1 MARQVVSR
9 TQRRV
14 EKKHALM
21 ILALL
26 LVGGLVSFSLGVM
39 VGGKDGSPDDVVEEQ
54 IVQQKPVSAAPLE
67 TGPAGAVPSEEE
79 PIEEE
84 LTFYETLPQG
94 QDNALGSGINLPPE
108 KEKTG
113 EQVSAPPVKKP
124 AVPGEVGPIASRPP
138 VAKPVAQKP
147 ASSTSGDFLVQVASV
162 KDRHGAVELRDRMA
176 ARGYAAFVEQ
186 TDLGEKGVWHRVYA
200 GPFGSKEDADKT
212 IAALKADQFS
222 SAPLLKKR

>member
-26 LVGGLVSFSLGVM
+26 LVGGLISFSLGVM
-39 VGGKDGSPDDVVEEQ
+39 VGGRDGSPDDVVEEQ
-54 IVQQKPVSAAPLE
+54 IVQQEPVSAAPLE

-108 KEKTG
+108 KETTG
-113 EQVSAPPVKKP
+113 EQVSSPPVKKP
-124 AVPGEVGPIASRPP
+124 AVPAEVGPIASRPP
-138 VAKPVAQKP
+138 AAKPVAQKP
-147 ASSTSGDFLVQVASV
+147 ASSTSGDYLVQVASV
-162 KDRHGAVELRDRMA
+162 KDRQGAVELRDRMA
-176 ARGYAAFVEQ
+176 ARGYTAFVEQ
-186 TDLGEKGVWHRVYA
+186 TDLGEKGIWHRVYA